1 MRTNTYLIIS
11 DASAILID
19 PGGDLHE
26 VIGFIEHNHLSLK
39 MVVSTHG
46 HFDHIFGVN
55 QLVRRFNSIFMIGEG
70 EEEIIKWSVAVSPEF
85 FGHEMEKPEIGRLI
99 SGDEHFNTSGIDL
112 TALNTPGH
120 TPGSYSFILGKS
132 IFTGDVLFKGS
143 VGRTDF
149 GGNLNDLK
157 ASLAK
162 LMKLDDEFIVFPGH
176 GERTTIGHERVTNFY
191 VSQLLGGHL

>member
-1 MRTNTYLIIS
+1 MRTNTYLITS

-26 VIGFIEHNHLSLK
+26 VIGFIEQNGLSLE

-70 EEEIIKWSVAVSPEF
+70 EEEITKWSTAVSPEF
-85 FGHEMEKPEIGRLI
+85 FGHEIEKPEIGRLI
-99 SGDEHFNTSGIDL
+99 SGDEHLSTFGIDL
-112 TALNTPGH
+112 IPLNTPGH

-176 GERTTIGHERVTNFY
+176 GERTTIGHERATNLY
-191 VSQLLGGHL
+191 VSQLLGDHL